1 MFTKLTRSGGHTY
14 VQLVESFRDETGR
27 PRQRTVSTLGR
38 LDETGGQVD
47 SLLKGLLRAKG
58 MPASMAEPPQ
68 VAFESALALG
78 DVWALDQL
86 WKELGFDALAG
97 VFRRARYTTP
107 VEHAIRVMVFNR
119 LCDADSKL
127 GVLRWLQTVSI
138 PQVDVEALTHQHLL
152 RSLDALID
160 HQQAVDDLVAQQISP
175 LVDQDMSL
183 VFYDLT
189 TIRAAG
195 LSEQD
200 GDVRR
205 YGMAKEGLIAR
216 QFMLGVVQTAEGLP
230 IYHEVFDGN
239 QAESPTL
246 IPTLEKVL
254 ARFGHIK
261 RLIVVADRG
270 LLSLDNIDEL
280 GKIKLP
286 GGQALEFILAVPGR
300 RYGEFAEILQDF
312 QIRAAVATQ
321 EIVEQTSWQHL
332 RLVVAHHPQRAQE
345 QTQLRRERI
354 AALEAQAQAWAGKL
368 DGQDGG
374 QVARGRKLSDSGAK
388 ARLYHEV
395 KEAHL
400 AKILKVDL
408 KGDLF
413 SYAVDESALAQA
425 ELMDGKLLLVTNVAD
440 LNPEEVVQR
449 YKALADIERGF
460 RVLKSEIEIAPVYH
474 RLPERIR
481 AHAFVCFLALII
493 YRVMRQRLRLA
504 KSELSPEKALA
515 QLRRIQRHKVRIN
528 QAEPI
533 TGISTISADQA
544 KVLESLNIKKPSQN
558 AQLTLLKWQF

>member
-1 MFTKLTRSGGHTY
+1 MFTKFTRSGGHTY
-14 VQLVESFRDETGR
+14 VQLAESFRDDTGR
-27 PRQRTVSTLGR
+27 PRQRTICTLGR
-38 LDETGGQVD
+38 LDETGGKVD
-47 SLLKGLLRAKG
+47 SLLKGLMRAKG
-58 MPASMAEPPQ
+58 MPASMAQAPQ

-86 WKELGFDALAG
+86 WKELGFDALSG

-107 VEHAIRVMVFNR
+107 IEHAIRVMVFNR

-160 HQQAVDDLVAQQISP
+160 HQPAVDELVARQISP
-175 LVDQDMSL
+175 LIDQDMSL

-200 GDVRR
+200 GDVRQ
-205 YGMAKEGLIAR
+205 YGMSKEGVIAR
-216 QFMLGVVQTAEGLP
+216 QFMLGVVQTADGLP

-239 QAESPTL
+239 QAEAPTL

-254 ARFGHIK
+254 ARFAHIR

-286 GGQALEFILAVPGR
+286 DGQALEFILAVPGR
-300 RYGEFAEILQDF
+300 RYGEFADILRDF
-312 QIRAAVATQ
+312 QARAASAT
-321 EIVEQTSWQHL
+321 EEVIEQTSWQQL
-332 RLVVAHHPQRAQE
+332 RLVVAHDPQRALE

-400 AKILKVDL
+400 AKIIKVDL

-413 SYAVDESALAQA
+413 SYAVDEAALAQA
-425 ELMDGKLLLVTNVAD
+425 ELMDGKLLLATNVDD
-440 LNPEEVVQR
+440 LTPSEVVQR

-481 AHAFVCFLALII
+481 AHAIICFMALII
-493 YRVMRQRLRLA
+493 YRVMRQRLRFA
-504 KSELSPEKALA
+504 NSDLSPEKALA

-533 TGISTISADQA
+533 SGISTISAEQA
-544 KVLESLNIKKPSQN
+544 KVLETLNIRKPSEN
-558 AQLTLLKWQF
+558 AQLTLL

>member
-14 VQLVESFRDETGR
+14 VQLVESYRDEAGR

-58 MPASMAEPPQ
+58 MPSSMGEPPQ
-68 VAFESALALG
+68 VAFESTLALG

-86 WKELGFDALAG
+86 WKELGFDALAS

-127 GVLRWLQTVSI
+127 GVLRWLQTVSM
-138 PQVDVEALTHQHLL
+138 PQVEVEALTHQHLL
-152 RSLDALID
+152 RSLDALMD
-160 HQQAVDDLVAQQISP
+160 HQEAVDDLVAKLLRP
-175 LVDQDMSL
+175 LVDQELSL

-195 LSEQD
+195 LSEQQ
-200 GDVRR
+200 GDVRQ

-216 QFMLGVVQTAEGLP
+216 QFMLGVVQTADGLP

-246 IPTLEKVL
+246 LPTLEKVL

-286 GGQALEFILAVPGR
+286 SGQALEFILAVPGR
-300 RYGEFAEILQDF
+300 RYGEFVDVLQGF
-312 QIRAAVATQ
+312 QQRAATATQ
-321 EIVEQTSWQHL
+321 EIVEEISWHQL

-354 AALEAQAQAWAGKL
+354 AALEAQAQAWVGKL

-413 SYAVDESALAQA
+413 NYTIDERALAQA
-425 ELMDGKLLLVTNVAD
+425 ELMDGKLMLVTNVVD
-440 LNPEEVVQR
+440 LSPTQVVQR
-449 YKALADIERGF
+449 YKSLADIERGF

-474 RLPERIR
+474 RLPERIK

-493 YRVMRQRLRLA
+493 YRVMRQRLKLA
-504 KSELSPEKALA
+504 NSDLSPEKALA
-515 QLRRIQRHKVRIN
+515 QLKRIQRHQVRIN
-528 QAEPI
+528 QAAPI
-533 TGISTISADQA
+533 TGISTISNDQA
-544 KVLESLNIKKPSQN
+544 KVLETLNIKKPSQN
-558 AQLTLLKWQF
+558 AQLTLL